1 MRIGKCMNIL
11 RMIVEKQEYISA
23 FSDLFE
29 QKLSPIYF
37 FMANPKAISFDDDIL
52 IIIRSFIKRNERVT
66 PVQWEL
72 Y

>member
-1 MRIGKCMNIL
+1 MNII

-52 IIIRSFIKRNERVT
+52 IIIRSFIKRN
-66 PVQWEL
+66 
-72 Y
+72 